1 MPVVLAAMVSAA
13 VTARTCVT
21 PPVTPSVSAVDMVCT
36 ESTTTKV
43 GCTASMWPSAVC
55 RSDSA
60 AR

>member
-1 MPVVLAAMVSAA
+1 MVSAV
-13 VTARTCVT
+13 VTARTWVT

-36 ESTTTKV
+36 ESTTTRL
-43 GCTASMWPSAVC
+43 GRTASMWPSATC